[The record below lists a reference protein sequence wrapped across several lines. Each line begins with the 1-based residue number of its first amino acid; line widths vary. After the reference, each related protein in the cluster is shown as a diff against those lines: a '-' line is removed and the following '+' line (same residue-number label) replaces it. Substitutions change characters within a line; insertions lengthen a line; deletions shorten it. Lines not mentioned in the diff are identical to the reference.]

1 MTVRVAFASPR
12 RRAGLLAGA
21 SVAVLAVAAVL
32 ALGPLANQAA
42 ARCPCQDP
50 TAAGP
55 AETPGP
61 TPVVLGTD
69 AVDRIA
75 EVLVEGTP
83 SLPDASDTGLGG
95 VAATLAL
102 LLCAM
107 AASIVTGRSL
117 GRGKARGVEAA
128 TLQGGAEGALA
139 TLGGGAG
146 AAAQA
151 PTEATP
157 EAPAPV
163 EEAPRPRSPVVWI
176 SDTLL
181 RGGTGRR
188 SQPSSTGGLTT
199 AAGSGLPLPREEL
212 VAAGEAIARSM
223 KRLTDEPAGEL
234 GPGEVVQLLGDASSI
249 GALATILAPG
259 TGLASLAGS
268 GAATLAEAASPAEV
282 LERLR
287 RNFGQ
292 LGYMQGV
299 LDENVCARD
308 GLLAGLDGA
317 ADLTES
323 VPPPVPSDPTTLEDR
338 ELARL
343 RAYWAGRADVLF
355 DALIAAQ
362 REMSDL
368 DDRRRN
374 LAHQVDAVND
384 LLARLDEEP
393 ATRVP
398 PHLGDA
404 LVYGLGW
411 YRADDPSAMAAA
423 LRESR
428 AAARSA
434 SGATAAA
441 AGEQPAGPVQPGS
454 AVQQAP
460 SGKKQKPSKSG
471 KSQPS
476 AALSSVPPTSVEKR
490 KSQPFG
496 EWASANRFPGGR
508 LGVLQALAGLERWG
522 GFYDSLTGT
531 LQRQIAGLRTQADAA
546 GATRRALSAEMQHRT
561 LERAR

>member
-1 MTVRVAFASPR
+1 MTVRVASASPV
-12 RRAGLLAGA
+12 RRAAAWG
-21 SVAVLAVAAVL
+21 AVAFLVAGVVL
-32 ALGPLANQAA
+32 ALGPLAAPAA
-42 ARCPCQDP
+42 AGCPCPDP
-50 TAAGP
+50 IAAAP
-55 AETPGP
+55 AETPAP

-69 AVDRIA
+69 PIDRIA
-75 EVLVEGTP
+75 EALVEGP
-83 SLPDASDTGLGG
+83 PALPDAHDTGLGG
-95 VAATLAL
+95 IAATLAL

-107 AASIVTGRSL
+107 AASILTGRSL
-117 GRGKARGVEAA
+117 GRGRARVVEAG
-128 TLQGGAEGALA
+128 TLPGGAAGALA
-139 TLGGGAG
+139 APDGDTGGTA
-146 AAAQA
+146 
-151 PTEATP
+151 EATADATP
-157 EAPAPV
+157 LAAVAV

-181 RGGTGRR
+181 RGGPGRR
-188 SQPSSTGGLTT
+188 SQPATGGLTT

-212 VAAGEAIARSM
+212 VAAGVAIARSM
-223 KRLTDEPAGEL
+223 KRLTDEPQAEL

-268 GAATLAEAASPAEV
+268 GAATVAEAASPAEV

-317 ADLTES
+317 ADLAES

-338 ELARL
+338 ELARM

-355 DALIAAQ
+355 DALISAQ
-362 REMSDL
+362 HGVTDL

-393 ATRVP
+393 TTRVP

-411 YRADDPSAMAAA
+411 YRADDASAMAAA
-423 LRESR
+423 LRDS
-428 AAARSA
+428 RSA
-434 SGATAAA
+434 TTGALA
-441 AGEQPAGPVQPGS
+441 AGAGERPVEPVS
-454 AVQQAP
+454 AVQPAP

-471 KSQPS
+471 KSEPS
-476 AALSSVPPTSVEKR
+476 ANLSVAPPVTVDRR
-490 KSQPFG
+490 KSQPFA
-496 EWASANRFPGGR
+496 EWARAHQFPGGR

-522 GFYDSLTGT
+522 GFYDALTGT
-531 LQRQIAGLRTQADAA
+531 LQRQVAGLRAQADAA